1 MNVRVFGESHAP
13 EIGVE
18 IEGVGKGVEID
29 VEELQR
35 FLDRRAPGNGQG
47 GMSTPRKEP
56 DRPVFESGVVVSERS
71 DRSVASPLESGVVVS
86 PLGKRLVTT
95 GETIR
100 AVIRNTNVR
109 PQDYGNVIT
118 VPRPGHADYSS
129 WIKYGKI
136 STGGGK
142 WSGRMTAPLCIAGG
156 IALQMLAKAGVEVHA
171 RVVAVGGR
179 EIAPNGQ
186 DARSPMNA
194 LMQDTSEAIE
204 KPAVGSAVSSK
215 PPYQFCGN
223 ACRCNSGRAASMM
236 PPLAP
241 GLAIASSGK
250 DAALEGVCPADDSVG
265 AVVEVVATGVPQG
278 LGDVGTDGLESKLSA
293 AFFGIPAVK
302 GVEFGDGFK
311 LAEMHGSE
319 ANDAFVLAPAEGPV
333 PKTEGS
339 VPDEACLAS
348 SVSRPPRLA
357 SSVSRPPAPVTLRTN
372 HCGGILGGIS
382 VGTPIVARLAF
393 KPTPSISRE
402 QDSVDLETLK
412 PVKLAIKGRHDR
424 CVAFR
429 AVPVV
434 EAAMAIV
441 LANELKS

>member
-18 IEGVGKGVEID
+18 IGGVRKGVEID
-29 VEELQR
+29 VAELQR

-71 DRSVASPLESGVVVS
+71 DRIVASP
-86 PLGKRLVTT
+86 LVTT

-156 IALQMLAKAGVEVHA
+156 IALQMLARKGVEVHA
-171 RVVAVGGR
+171 RVAEVGGR
-179 EIAPNGQ
+179 EIALNGQ
-186 DARSPMNA
+186 DASSPLNA
-194 LMQDTSEAIE
+194 
-204 KPAVGSAVSSK
+204 G
-215 PPYQFCGN
+215 
-223 ACRCNSGRAASMM
+223 
-236 PPLAP
+236 
-241 GLAIASSGK
+241 GK
-250 DAALEGVCPADDSVG
+250 DSALEGVCPADDSVG

-311 LAEMHGSE
+311 LAAMRGSE
-319 ANDAFVLAPAEGPV
+319 ANDAFVLASADARL
-333 PKTEGS
+333 S
-339 VPDEACLAS
+339 S
-348 SVSRPPRLA
+348 SVSRPPCLS
-357 SSVSRPPAPVTLRTN
+357 SSVSRPPASVTLRTN

-434 EAAMAIV
+434 EAAMAVV
-441 LANELKS
+441 LVTEMGL